1 MTVVSPGKIRQDDK
15 ACKKKKKKK
24 SNTQFLTPNPIQVN
38 LHAFGGQEAFSSTK
52 ITYRCYTNPDQEK
65 L

>member
-1 MTVVSPGKIRQDDK
+1 MTKPVR
-15 ACKKKKKKK
+15 KKKKKK
-24 SNTQFLTPNPIQVN
+24 SNTQFLTPNPIQVH